1 MNVADTMTIHGKHC
15 SVWISKRPHYCDRG
29 NFLAHLE
36 VDAAGYLRLG
46 IDEADLWPRYY
57 FDEERMKLEILAWL
71 HKRGEWVSD
80 EFVVDTDPTN
90 DYAGKMDAPKI

>member
-1 MNVADTMTIHGKHC
+1 MEISDTMTIRGKHC

-29 NFLAHLE
+29 NFLAHLD
-36 VDAAGYLRLG
+36 VDHAATPVFLYV
-46 IDEADLWPRYY
+46 DEADSWPRYY

-80 EFVVDTDPTN
+80 EFVVESIPTDV
-90 DYAGKMDAPKI
+90 DAGG